1 MGQTDQLFRSI
12 AALINYHEKDWE
24 VLQAESATIAGW
36 TEEIV
41 NEFYDTLYGMEEVR
55 EIFFDGERPKLETTL
70 RNWINSIVGGPK
82 TQLFWNH
89 QWFIALMH
97 VKRGVKNLFMLGI
110 MNRVQQLFLAK
121 CVACYDDK
129 DKAFELFH
137 AFLRISGAISALIA
151 ECYDDVQST
160 STING
165 LNRVGMN
172 PALIDR
178 IKTLQ
183 IDKMIQEIEKE
194 GH

>member
-12 AALINYHEKDWE
+12 SALIAYHEEDWGI
-24 VLQAESATIAGW
+24 LQAESATIASW

-41 NEFYDTLYGMEEVR
+41 KEFYDTLYGMDEVR
-55 EIFFDGERPKLETTL
+55 DIFFEGERPKLENTL
-70 RNWINSIVGGPK
+70 RHWINSIVGGSK

-89 QWFIALMH
+89 QWYIALMH
-97 VKRGVKNLFMLGI
+97 VKRGVKNLYMLGI

-121 CVACYDDK
+121 CVANYDDK
-129 DKAFELFH
+129 AKAFEVFN

-178 IKTLQ
+178 IKSLQ
-183 IDKMIQEIEKE
+183 IDKMIEEIEKE